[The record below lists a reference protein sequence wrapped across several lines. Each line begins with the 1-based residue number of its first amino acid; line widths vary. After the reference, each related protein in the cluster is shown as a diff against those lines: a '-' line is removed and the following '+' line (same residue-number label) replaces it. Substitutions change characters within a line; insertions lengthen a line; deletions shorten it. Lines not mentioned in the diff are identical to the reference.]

1 MTATPDTLLAADL
14 DGTLIPT
21 IDTPAQR
28 RAVSDFRD
36 AVEGARASLGVA
48 YVTGRHLE
56 LAHEGITAWALPLPD
71 FLMCD
76 VGTSVYRRTGDHFE
90 ADPIFAG
97 EMRAAL
103 GGRNAGAVR
112 AALSGLEGLTL
123 QGETQQSDFKASFT
137 FPWSQRSRISESVS
151 AALSASRLPVDLV
164 TSRDPE
170 TGLGLLD
177 ALPAGGAKDRAVLY
191 VARLLNL
198 TPDQVIFAGDSG
210 NDEAALLS
218 GVRGVLVGNAS
229 EEVRASVRAKAS
241 RLGLSDRVY
250 LASGTVA
257 AGVLE
262 GLSHFGVWGD

>member
-1 MTATPDTLLAADL
+1 MKAAPDTLLAADL

-21 IDTPAQR
+21 IDTPAHR
-28 RAVSDFRD
+28 RALSDFRD
-36 AVEGARASLGVA
+36 AVADAGGSLRIA

-56 LAHEGITAWALPLPD
+56 LAREGINAWSLPLPD

-76 VGTSVYRRTGDHFE
+76 VGTSVYRRTGRHFE

-103 GGRNAGAVR
+103 GGTDAGAVR
-112 AALSGLEGLTL
+112 HALRGLEGLAL
-123 QGETQQSDFKASFT
+123 QDEIQQSDFKASFT
-137 FPWSQRSRISESVS
+137 FPWSQRSRISESVA
-151 AALSASRLPVDLV
+151 AALSESRLPVDLV
-164 TSRDPE
+164 TSRDPK

-177 ALPAGGAKDRAVLY
+177 VLPAGGAKDRAVLY

-198 TPDQVIFAGDSG
+198 APEHVIFAGDSG

-218 GVRGVLVGNAS
+218 GVQGVLVGNAS
-229 EEVRASVRAKAS
+229 EEVRASVRATAH
-241 RLGLSDRVY
+241 RLGLSDRIY
-250 LASGTVA
+250 LASGAVA

-262 GLSHFGVWGD
+262 GLAHFGVLRN